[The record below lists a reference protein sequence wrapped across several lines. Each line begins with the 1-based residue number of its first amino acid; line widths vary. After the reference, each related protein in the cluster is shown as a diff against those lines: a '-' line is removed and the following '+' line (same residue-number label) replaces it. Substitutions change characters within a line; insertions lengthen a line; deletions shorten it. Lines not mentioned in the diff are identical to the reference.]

1 MFDYDPTSK
10 VDIFVMMR
18 ENQIINLLIKDNGRK
33 EQEKK
38 KKEIQVLDN
47 ILKLQL
53 VNTGIAGFF
62 LYLRSN
68 VE

>member
-1 MFDYDPTSK
+1 MEEK
-10 VDIFVMMR
+10 
-18 ENQIINLLIKDNGRK
+18 NRK
-33 EQEKK
+33 KK